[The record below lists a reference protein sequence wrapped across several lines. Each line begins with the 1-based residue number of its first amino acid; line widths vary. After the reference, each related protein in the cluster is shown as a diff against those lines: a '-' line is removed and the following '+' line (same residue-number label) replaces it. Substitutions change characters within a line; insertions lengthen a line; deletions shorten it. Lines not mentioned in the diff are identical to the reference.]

1 MSRHNMKKFALINS
15 DGTMFNIVDM
25 VDANSIASNPDWAGL
40 HFVEYTDWA
49 PEDQPRMHWTYN
61 FDTNTFN
68 KIDLTLPQ
76 PLPAEALVPLTEPV
90 ADELAGGN

>member
-1 MSRHNMKKFALINS
+1 MKNFALINS
-15 DGTMFNIVDM
+15 DGTIHNIVDM
-25 VDANSIASNPDWAGL
+25 ESADAVASNPDWSGL

-49 PEDQPRMHWTYN
+49 EEDKPRMHWTYN
-61 FDTNTFN
+61 FESNSFN
-68 KIDLTLPQ
+68 KLEASLPV